1 MRTGTPAS
9 YAVCQ
14 ASSLLILSILASYA
28 VCQTAR
34 PAAIATPPSRLFDPI
49 GFDDEWARHIKAT
62 VTIYA
67 RTCSCV
73 DISSQLRRVF
83 WEALAAVVHKTI
95 EKVRIAGVTIRHH
108 RDN

>member
-34 PAAIATPPSRLFDPI
+34 PLLPLQQAALPVSDTSP
-49 GFDDEWARHIKAT
+49 G
-62 VTIYA
+62 
-67 RTCSCV
+67 
-73 DISSQLRRVF
+73 
-83 WEALAAVVHKTI
+83 I
-95 EKVRIAGVTIRHH
+95 E
-108 RDN
+108 